1 MSRSSIR
8 YGVCCG
14 PEHWDTLRRLGYD
27 YAEFGLAALS
37 AMDGAA
43 YRAALRALPADFRV
57 EAVNGL
63 LPGHIRLCDEQFDP
77 QQCRDYLNAALE
89 RAAALGVQIAVF
101 GSGGSRRYVEGYD
114 RASADEQ
121 LLEFGRILGDRAA
134 AFHMTAV
141 VEPLRAAECNNLNT
155 VAEAA
160 AYARSVGSPSLCVLA
175 DLFHMAE
182 GGEPMRNITE
192 AGPLLRHC
200 HIANPD
206 GRRPPAPGD
215 PYDYAPFFDALH
227 AAGYNGRVSV
237 EGLFDDFEA
246 EAAHALAL
254 LRKFQ

>member
-8 YGVCCG
+8 FGVCCG

-43 YRAALRALPADFRV
+43 FHTALCALPADFRV

-77 QQCRDYLNAALE
+77 QQCRDYLDAAFE
-89 RAAALGVQIAVF
+89 RAAALGVRIAVF
-101 GSGGSRRYVEGYD
+101 GSGGSRQYVEGYD
-114 RASADEQ
+114 RAAADEQ

-134 AFHMTAV
+134 AFGMTAV

-160 AYARSVGSPSLCVLA
+160 AYARGVGSPHLCVLA

-182 GGEPMRNITE
+182 GREPMRNIVE

-206 GRRPPAPGD
+206 GRRAPAPGD
-215 PYDYAPFFDALH
+215 RYDYAPFFEVLH
-227 AAGYNGRVSV
+227 AIGYNGRVSV
-237 EGLFDDFEA
+237 EGHLVDFEA
-246 EAAHALAL
+246 EAAHALAVL
-254 LRKFQ
+254 HRFQ